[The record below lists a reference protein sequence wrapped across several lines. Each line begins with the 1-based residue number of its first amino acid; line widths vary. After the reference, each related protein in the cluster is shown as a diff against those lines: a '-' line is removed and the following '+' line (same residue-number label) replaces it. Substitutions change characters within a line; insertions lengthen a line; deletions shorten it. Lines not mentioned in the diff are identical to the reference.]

1 MANAF
6 VQLAQQIYRERKSEG
21 VSYKDAIRLAKQQYK
36 PSSAPAQ
43 NPVEKQSRAKLIREW
58 RSLSKKI
65 DRSVAQ
71 GKGVPDFD
79 RASQILTELKGSSTR
94 NQWARALKELLQ
106 KAKVPVAKPPP
117 PPGMSAGQRR
127 MIEQGEILKS
137 QADLGLIEDAAQGDQ
152 ALVDAEKV
160 RRGQLA
166 TFGAQAVQRAEAV
179 RKQVK
184 AKVPPAAPPAAP
196 EPPSIDWDG
205 LVKALEAKSTSSD
218 PELLDYVSTKL
229 VDSVMQKSSSEA
241 AAPELPT
248 RDLALLANEARDTPP
263 LPPLP
268 PLVLERQASSSSV
281 ATLPLIDNQMKTSVA
296 LFNEIDDME
305 NRPERRDESIAKLQE
320 ILDKDKKGIYGLRA
334 HDRVRLKA
342 GIQTLKD
349 MNAPQQVT
357 VTDRIRKLFSP
368 TKTKKE
374 EAGGFVRSMTNSLPT
389 STLDPEDEAYRMMC
403 DAVFKKNRPT
413 FIGPYKYE
421 PGPSNRRIGVWE
433 DEKKNEIVIAFRG
446 TANAADVRTDMK
458 VLSGRLNQSKRYNE
472 DKAVVRRLLTQNP
485 SSKFVFSGYSLG
497 GSIAIALMRAY
508 NSRPNLR
515 AVVFNAGVGFGARA
529 DKSLP
534 IRFYHVKGD
543 PVSLLG
549 TRLFKDTR
557 VIDSGHKDPIQ
568 AHKLEAMKGGG
579 FKKMEPNELADFL
592 SFADSFDEQKLQ
604 VMRFAYLHNE
614 YLKFMERKRTRA
626 RLRKDSKLSALIQE
640 DAEEQR
646 QKALARG
653 VSDPIIIEADDSD
666 FSVATELSDE
676 D

>member
-79 RASQILTELKGSSTR
+79 RASQILTGLKGSSTR
-94 NQWARALKELLQ
+94 NQWARALKDLLQ
-106 KAKVPVAKPPP
+106 KAKVPVAKPSP

-137 QADLGLIEDAAQGDQ
+137 QADIGLIEDAAQGDQ

-166 TFGAQAVQRAEAV
+166 TFGTQAVQRADVV
-179 RKQVK
+179 RKRVAAK
-184 AKVPPAAPPAAP
+184 AVPPPAAPPAAP

-205 LVKALEAKSTSSD
+205 LVKALEAKSTSD

-229 VDSVMQKSSSEA
+229 VDSVLQKSSSEA

-248 RDLALLANEARDTPP
+248 RDLALIANEARDAPA

-281 ATLPLIDNQMKTSVA
+281 ATLPLIDKQMKTSVA

-305 NRPERRDESIAKLQE
+305 NRPERRDESIAKLQN
-320 ILDKDKKGIYGLRA
+320 ILDKDKKGIYVLRP

-357 VTDRIRKLFSP
+357 VTDRLRKLFSP
-368 TKTKKE
+368 TKTKE
-374 EAGGFVRSMTNSLPT
+374 EAGGFVRSMTNSMPT
-389 STLDPEDEAYRMMC
+389 STLAPEDEAYRMMC
-403 DAVFKKNRPT
+403 DAVFKRQRPA

-421 PGPSNRRIGVWE
+421 PSPSNKRIAVYE
-433 DEKKNEIVIAFRG
+433 DDRKNEIVVAFRG
-446 TANAADVRTDMK
+446 TANSADVRTDMK
-458 VLSGRLNQSKRYNE
+458 VLTDRLNQSKRYNQ
-472 DKAVVRRLLTQNP
+472 DKAVVRRLLSQNQ
-485 SSKFVFSGYSLG
+485 SAKFVLCGYSLG
-497 GSIAIALMRAY
+497 GSIAIALIRAY
-508 NSRPNLR
+508 HSRPNLR
-515 AVVFNAGVGFGARA
+515 AVVFNAGVGFNARA
-529 DKSLP
+529 DKSLH

-543 PVSLLG
+543 AVSVLG
-549 TRLFKDTR
+549 TRLFRDTR

-568 AHKLEAMKGGG
+568 AHKLEAMRGGAFDKIDENDFAEFIANATNRDERG
-579 FKKMEPNELADFL
+579 F
-592 SFADSFDEQKLQ
+592 QI
-604 VMRFAYLHNE
+604 MRFAHLFNSYQEHL
-614 YLKFMERKRTRA
+614 RRQKRQRA
-626 RLRKDSKLSALIQE
+626 RDRKYATDPQGYDNLALYDQE
-640 DAEEQR
+640 IASGVRQAPAIELEE
-646 QKALARG
+646 
-653 VSDPIIIEADDSD
+653 STEDTDDYMSP
-666 FSVATELSDE
+666 
-676 D
+676 